1 MRRITLWIVLH
12 RRRGDP
18 AVSYQ
23 MSIDAVPDHGH
34 NGEPPPVSAT
44 TGTPTSG

>member
-1 MRRITLWIVLH
+1 MRRITLWIVSTVAAVILL
-12 RRRGDP
+12 
-18 AVSYQ
+18 VSYQ

-44 TGTPTSG
+44 TGTPGSG